1 MVVYANST
9 TYHGGP
15 AHGLDLQLFSLIFI
29 PLDERVNL
37 TLVQLRKG
45 SFVGGKKKKKASL
58 NTRIIHAYVL
68 AFLSKQKAT
77 NLVGPSPYQ
86 GESIQLKP

>member
-15 AHGLDLQLFSLIFI
+15 AHGLDLQLFSLFFI

-45 SFVGGKKKKKASL
+45 SFVAVKKKSL
-58 NTRIIHAYVL
+58 SYTGIIHAYVL

>member
-1 MVVYANST
+1 MNVWIWLWS
-9 TYHGGP
+9 
-15 AHGLDLQLFSLIFI
+15 
-29 PLDERVNL
+29 NL
-37 TLVQLRKG
+37 EKGHLSRK
-45 SFVGGKKKKKASL
+45 KKKKKASL